1 MSELTYTR
9 SGDYLIPD
17 LSLTEQPQAPLG
29 KYGRMRKDYLKEH
42 RPVLWNSLLLSERL
56 YPHLRE
62 IDEAANNRLEQMMP
76 ELMKSAGVTEALKAS
91 DPMKWVGLMN
101 TLKAQ
106 AEETILTELVFD
118 APAGAQMSFFP
129 SEAEQIQSIAEAES
143 VTPSAFSM
151 FISQDDIDHILRTG
165 GNADAARMKIA
176 AEFSKQKPLED
187 RAAFLKALYYGG
199 NGLITDNGRLS
210 AWYGDDGIHIATG
223 DTSRY
228 LRSAQVIGWAD
239 AAERIE
245 ELLDGGAFATNL
257 EVTEAPR
264 YERLGIAVDVWN
276 LYHDFSDEAK
286 SLGYLSCLGNIH
298 STSFPEETE
307 RLTDDLLN
315 PAFRDRLLSEYK
327 VFMDAYRE
335 NRALLRFHY
344 HRPQTLLTRLEELSL
359 PRKKFR
365 SDMEAIPET
374 GRFITEDEIA
384 ASLANGSSFEG
395 GKTRIYAFFQTSH
408 TPKENADFLKKEYGI
423 GGHTHLCLCL

>member
-1 MSELTYTR
+1 M
-9 SGDYLIPD
+9 
-17 LSLTEQPQAPLG
+17 
-29 KYGRMRKDYLKEH
+29 
-42 RPVLWNSLLLSERL
+42 
-56 YPHLRE
+56 
-62 IDEAANNRLEQMMP
+62 
-76 ELMKSAGVTEALKAS
+76 
-91 DPMKWVGLMN
+91 
-101 TLKAQ
+101 
-106 AEETILTELVFD
+106 FD

-151 FISQDDIDHILRTG
+151 FISQDDIDHILRAG

-199 NGLITDNGRLS
+199 NGLITDNGRFS

-315 PAFRDRLLSEYK
+315 PAFRERLPAWFASHWRKGCGRLP
-327 VFMDAYRE
+327 
-335 NRALLRFHY
+335 LR
-344 HRPQTLLTRLEELSL
+344 L
-359 PRKKFR
+359 PSGASAFPLPPTAGASYTYGR
-365 SDMEAIPET
+365 SV
-374 GRFITEDEIA
+374 IA
-384 ASLANGSSFEG
+384 AQRISLRYG
-395 GKTRIYAFFQTSH
+395 GCSEDGPVYH
-408 TPKENADFLKKEYGI
+408 
-423 GGHTHLCLCL
+423 